1 MYITLLHLV
10 HETVLTEEPLLLS
23 PQGTHPYSLPPPHL
37 SKCEM
42 LEDEL
47 GVAGDGG
54 LVRGIGGGPC
64 QPCPPV
70 SSSLLEG
77 RGGHQDIWRF
87 VAKSMPCPPPDSS
100 RGVEE
105 KASSSKEGRGNAW
118 IDMTN
123 PSHPH
128 RHPTRKSFSITINR
142 RIPSLPLLLLCST
155 SIAPA
160 AEPVVSD
167 QHLER
172 SNFSVYL
179 KTHSEICLLYSCGV
193 ESGLFLI
200 RVDNVNFQNI
210 EDSR

>member
-1 MYITLLHLV
+1 M
-10 HETVLTEEPLLLS
+10 PA
-23 PQGTHPYSLPPPHL
+23 LP
-37 SKCEM
+37 
-42 LEDEL
+42 
-47 GVAGDGG
+47 
-54 LVRGIGGGPC
+54 
-64 QPCPPV
+64 
-70 SSSLLEG
+70 SSLLLPLGGE
-77 RGGHQDIWRF
+77 RGASGYLEVRVQFNVLSTSRF
-87 VAKSMPCPPPDSS
+87 FQGK
-100 RGVEE
+100 EE